1 MEINESS
8 VVNSALQ
15 RTSAENQQRSSQV
28 EQTKNIQAE
37 DQSKSA
43 DLEKSYATSA
53 TNDPEAVQ
61 GAVEKLSEFV
71 ETVSNRGLQ
80 ISVDKD
86 LSQVVLK
93 VVNKDNEE
101 TIRQIPTEEVLE
113 LMKRMRDL
121 SEEFFGDATG
131 LLVENKA

>member
-1 MEINESS
+1 MEINDSSAVSSS
-8 VVNSALQ
+8 VQKTVAELQ
-15 RTSAENQQRSSQV
+15 PKVGQASQAQSLQDQNRSPGSQQGY
-28 EQTKNIQAE
+28 EAAKAP
-37 DQSKSA
+37 A
-43 DLEKSYATSA
+43 DPA
-53 TNDPEAVQ
+53 AVQ
-61 GAVEKLSEFV
+61 DAVEKLSEFV

-80 ISVDKD
+80 ISVDQD

-113 LMKRMRDL
+113 LMKRMKDL

-131 LLVENKA
+131 LLVENKV

>member
-1 MEINESS
+1 
-8 VVNSALQ
+8 
-15 RTSAENQQRSSQV
+15 
-28 EQTKNIQAE
+28 
-37 DQSKSA
+37 
-43 DLEKSYATSA
+43 
-53 TNDPEAVQ
+53 VQ
-61 GAVEKLSEFV
+61 DAVEKLSEFV

-80 ISVDKD
+80 ISVDQD

-113 LMKRMRDL
+113 LMKRMKDL

-131 LLVENKA
+131 LLVENKV

>member
-1 MEINESS
+1 MDVNNSVAVSS
-8 VVNSALQ
+8 GVQKLTGMDGNAQTEKVRQAG
-15 RTSAENQQRSSQV
+15 SAEQNPESPRYTV
-28 EQTKNIQAE
+28 EPTEK
-37 DQSKSA
+37 A
-43 DLEKSYATSA
+43 DPK
-53 TNDPEAVQ
+53 AVQ
-61 GAVEKLSEFV
+61 DAVEKLSEFV

-80 ISVDKD
+80 ISIDKD

-113 LMKRMRDL
+113 LMKRMKDL

-131 LLVENKA
+131 LLVESKV

>member
-1 MEINESS
+1 MEINDSSAVNSS
-8 VVNSALQ
+8 VQKTVAELQ
-15 RTSAENQQRSSQV
+15 PKVGQASQAQSLQDQNRSPGSQQG
-28 EQTKNIQAE
+28 
-37 DQSKSA
+37 
-43 DLEKSYATSA
+43 Y
-53 TNDPEAVQ
+53 EAVKSPADPAAVQ
-61 GAVEKLSEFV
+61 DAVEKLSEFV

-80 ISVDKD
+80 ISVDQD

-113 LMKRMRDL
+113 LMKRMKDL

-131 LLVENKA
+131 LLVENKV

>member
-8 VVNSALQ
+8 VVNSSLQ
-15 RTSAENQQRSSQV
+15 KAAAGAQPKAAQV
-28 EQTKNIQAE
+28 EQAQNIRDQDRTAE
-37 DQSKSA
+37 SPKGY
-43 DLEKSYATSA
+43 EATA
-53 TNDPEAVQ
+53 ANDPEAVQ
-61 GAVEKLSEFV
+61 DAVEKLSEFV
-71 ETVSNRGLQ
+71 ATVSNRGLQ

-113 LMKRMRDL
+113 LMKRMKDL
-121 SEEFFGDATG
+121 SEEFFGDTTG
-131 LLVENKA
+131 LLVENKV

>member
-8 VVNSALQ
+8 VVNSSLQ
-15 RTSAENQQRSSQV
+15 RATTDAQPKSGQV
-28 EQTKNIQAE
+28 EQTQSIR
-37 DQSKSA
+37 DQNRPPASQKGYEASV
-43 DLEKSYATSA
+43 
-53 TNDPEAVQ
+53 TNDPAAVQ
-61 GAVEKLSEFV
+61 DAVEKLSEFV

-80 ISVDKD
+80 ISIDQD

-93 VVNKDNEE
+93 VINKDNEE
-101 TIRQIPTEEVLE
+101 TIRQIPTEEVLD

-131 LLVENKA
+131 LLVENKV

>member
-1 MEINESS
+1 MDVNNN
-8 VVNSALQ
+8 VAVNSGVPKPAGLDG
-15 RTSAENQQRSSQV
+15 SAQTEKARQTANTGQDSQPPQYMV
-28 EQTKNIQAE
+28 EPAE
-37 DQSKSA
+37 K
-43 DLEKSYATSA
+43 T
-53 TNDPEAVQ
+53 DPKAVQ
-61 GAVEKLSEFV
+61 DAVEKLSEFV

-80 ISVDKD
+80 ISIDQD

-113 LMKRMRDL
+113 LMKRMKDL

-131 LLVENKA
+131 LLVENKV